1 MVHNSTNR
9 SCKFTY
15 LLGAFDGTG
24 SKDWRKPDG
33 SNSHVY
39 QFYKR
44 FSSGNSYKT
53 YYDGPNTIGSNTK
66 DIAAKGLKDLLKVL
80 QVQSI
85 RDGGPSVNRSKGG
98 YQSLPLSA
106 SGDVR
111 VVLVG
116 HSRGGLI
123 AAWIANELS
132 RFGVPVYFMGL
143 YDAVDRASNLDPFN
157 PPEGSAFALDI
168 DPDTLSNV
176 FYTYHALRDPSM
188 KSRTLF
194 GNTARNNLNK
204 TLTYQERLFQTSHG
218 GIGGAPAPQAE
229 TMVTRG
235 VRKNVY
241 PLFSDTTCTP
251 EQGEKRVR
259 VCNNNSAA
267 AQAWIVGRARS
278 LGIPIG

>member
-1 MVHNSTNR
+1 MHIPANK
-9 SCKFTY
+9 SCKLTY

-44 FSSGNSYKT
+44 FSSGNSNKS
-53 YYDGPNTIGSNTK
+53 YYDGPNTIGLNTK
-66 DIAAKGLKDLLKVL
+66 DIAAKALNDLLKVL
-80 QVQSI
+80 RGQSI

-143 YDAVDRASNLDPFN
+143 YDAVDRAINLDPFN
-157 PPEGSAFALDI
+157 PPEGSAFAMDI

-176 FYTYHALRDPSM
+176 FYTYHALRDPRM
-188 KSRTLF
+188 KSRTSF
-194 GNTARNNLNK
+194 GNTARKILNEEVHV
-204 TLTYQERLFQTSHG
+204 YEERLFQTSHG
-218 GIGGAPAPQAE
+218 GIGGSSASQ
-229 TMVTRG
+229 
-235 VRKNVY
+235 NV
-241 PLFSDTTCTP
+241 PSLFSDNTCTR
-251 EQGEKRVR
+251 ENGEKRVR

-278 LGIPIG
+278 LGVPIG